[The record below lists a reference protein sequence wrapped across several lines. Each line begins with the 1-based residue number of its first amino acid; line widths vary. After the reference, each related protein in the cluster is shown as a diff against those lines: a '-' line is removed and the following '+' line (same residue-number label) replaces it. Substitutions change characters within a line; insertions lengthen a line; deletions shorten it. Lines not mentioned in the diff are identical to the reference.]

1 MLEAVPFTAFVFT
14 LLCERRPQLQT
25 ALAVNLSP
33 VRPSG
38 AVMEL
43 SWSCRGAGL
52 K

>member
-14 LLCERRPQLQT
+14 LLCEEDLSST
-25 ALAVNLSP
+25 ALFVNLSP
-33 VRPSG
+33 FRPSG